1 VCRDGLSLGFL
12 ELDPPAKVTDIFA
25 GMEASTPRHGAAV
38 EGKQKDG
45 SMGTEASTEAS
56 TAAATGSA
64 GAAADE
70 QERVAVVSRVL
81 GVTTVR
87 PLGDEAPPTC

>member
-1 VCRDGLSLGFL
+1 
-12 ELDPPAKVTDIFA
+12 
-25 GMEASTPRHGAAV
+25 MEASTPRRGAAMAQ
-38 EGKQKDG
+38 KQKDG
-45 SMGTEASTEAS
+45 RIDAEASTEAT

-64 GAAADE
+64 GAAAEE

-87 PLGDEAPPTC
+87 PLRAPLLPHTRRL